1 MGLTAAASVSKLPTD
16 AVIAMAP
23 ALTEPVTQSDISG
36 QSPRPGDSIT
46 NSPSSLTTITGG
58 TQNADAATENSQPNI
73 LNNGKYPKGLPVNG
87 VKAVINNSKLTTK
100 EQQQHNK
107 LLKEVVTDDLHTTAN
122 GVEHM
127 DQQKFSNSNNI
138 NKVIEL
144 SDVTDSPVV
153 GGITDQNNDVT
164 STTRDDDD
172 QTLAAQVKAS
182 DSQTSTISSIGLQNF
197 SSKETAEVEQMLGDL
212 AASGD
217 IDLLSVFKTLE
228 SAPVSD
234 TGFDLAG
241 GLALFNDVDV
251 MNVYEETV
259 PNTSPVKDPQISEL
273 SADIEKRREQMQRK
287 CDFLLRRLR
296 KLQARYMTQH
306 ASEEI
311 VGLIEHCHRF
321 NRRKEREI
329 ALGVKPVVQTEPNL
343 PDVLPYQPPPG
354 TSSAT
359 TSDSKLMPVSGSAIR
374 NIIKKLEQTA
384 TNQKATYSKRQ
395 LGVKYFQ
402 AAQEASHG
410 AAAAAATTTAAAAAS
425 GNAATPLPT
434 PRSPTTTNNFSC
446 VHRFDDKVIDQ
457 VDQVAGLL
465 HAELRMVERA
475 IDSDATASSSGG
487 ESADEMIVYSNPTQQ
502 NLQM

>member
-1 MGLTAAASVSKLPTD
+1 MGLTAAASVQKLSTD

-46 NSPSSLTTITGG
+46 SSPTTITE
-58 TQNADAATENSQPNI
+58 NIAAAENQP
-73 LNNGKYPKGLPVNG
+73 NNGKYPPTTTVKPVNG
-87 VKAVINNSKLTTK
+87 VVKK
-100 EQQQHNK
+100 QQQQ
-107 LLKEVVTDDLHTTAN
+107 LTDDLHTTTN
-122 GVEHM
+122 GIEHM
-127 DQQKFSNSNNI
+127 DQKISDNI
-138 NKVIEL
+138 NNKYETIAAAA
-144 SDVTDSPVV
+144 TDQ
-153 GGITDQNNDVT
+153 QNNDVT
-164 STTRDDDD
+164 STTRDDDGD
-172 QTLAAQVKAS
+172 QTLALVKVS
-182 DSQTSTISSIGLQNF
+182 DSQSSGMSMQNF
-197 SSKETAEVEQMLGDL
+197 TSKETAEVEQMLGDL

-217 IDLLSVFKTLE
+217 IDLMSVFKTLE

-234 TGFDLAG
+234 AGFDLAG
-241 GLALFNDVDV
+241 GLSLFNDVDV

-273 SADIEKRREQMQRK
+273 RSDIEKRRQQMQRK

-311 VGLIEHCHRF
+311 VGLIEHCHRY

-329 ALGVKPVVQTEPNL
+329 ALGVKPPAAEPNL
-343 PDVLPYQPPPG
+343 PDVMPYQPPPG
-354 TSSAT
+354 SSSSSAA
-359 TSDSKLMPVSGSAIR
+359 DAKLMPVSGSAIR
-374 NIIKKLEQTA
+374 HIIKKLEEKA

-402 AAQEASHG
+402 SAQEASRQ
-410 AAAAAATTTAAAAAS
+410 AVANNNAS
-425 GNAATPLPT
+425 
-434 PRSPTTTNNFSC
+434 SPGVTRPPANTNNFSY
-446 VHRFDDKVIDQ
+446 VHRFEDKVIDQ

-487 ESADEMIVYSNPTQQ
+487 ESADEMVVYSNATQQ

>member
-1 MGLTAAASVSKLPTD
+1 MGLTAAASVSKLSTD

-23 ALTEPVTQSDISG
+23 ALTGPVTQSDISG

-46 NSPSSLTTITGG
+46 NSPSSLTGIPGG
-58 TQNADAATENSQPNI
+58 TPNASIENSQPNKQ
-73 LNNGKYPKGLPVNG
+73 NNGKYPKGGLPVNG
-87 VKAVINNSKLTTK
+87 VKGVINNSKKTTTTK
-100 EQQQHNK
+100 EHNK
-107 LLKEVVTDDLHTTAN
+107 LPKDGVTDDLRTTTN

-127 DQQKFSNSNNI
+127 DQKISKSNNV
-138 NKVIEL
+138 NRGNDA
-144 SDVTDSPVV
+144 SDVTELLV

-172 QTLAAQVKAS
+172 QTLVSHGIKAS
-182 DSQTSTISSIGLQNF
+182 DSQASTISSIGLQNF
-197 SSKETAEVEQMLGDL
+197 SSKESAEVEQMLGDL

-217 IDLLSVFKTLE
+217 IDLMSVFKTLE

-259 PNTSPVKDPQISEL
+259 PNTSPAKDPQISEL
-273 SADIEKRREQMQRK
+273 RADIEKRRTQMQRK

-329 ALGVKPVVQTEPNL
+329 ALGVKPPVVQTEPNL

-354 TSSAT
+354 SSSAST
-359 TSDSKLMPVSGSAIR
+359 TDSKLMPVSGSAIR

-402 AAQEASHG
+402 ASQEASRG
-410 AAAAAATTTAAAAAS
+410 AVAVP
-425 GNAATPLPT
+425 NAPPGAPLPT
-434 PRSPTTTNNFSC
+434 PRSPPSTNNFSC
-446 VHRFDDKVIDQ
+446 VHRFEDKVIDQ

-487 ESADEMIVYSNPTQQ
+487 ESADEMIVYSNQTQQ

>member
-1 MGLTAAASVSKLPTD
+1 MGLTAAASVSKLSTD

-23 ALTEPVTQSDISG
+23 ALTGPVTQSDISG

-46 NSPSSLTTITGG
+46 NSPSSLTGIPGG
-58 TQNADAATENSQPNI
+58 TPNAAAIENSQPNKQ
-73 LNNGKYPKGLPVNG
+73 NNGKYPKPVNG
-87 VKAVINNSKLTTK
+87 VVINNNKKTTTK
-100 EQQQHNK
+100 EHNK
-107 LLKEVVTDDLHTTAN
+107 LPKDGVTDDLRTTTN

-127 DQQKFSNSNNI
+127 DQKISKSNNV
-138 NKVIEL
+138 NRGNDA
-144 SDVTDSPVV
+144 SDVTELLVD
-153 GGITDQNNDVT
+153 GITDQNNDVT

-172 QTLAAQVKAS
+172 QILVSQGIKGAS

-197 SSKETAEVEQMLGDL
+197 SSKESAEVEQMLGDL

-217 IDLLSVFKTLE
+217 IDLMSVFKTLE

-259 PNTSPVKDPQISEL
+259 PNTSPAKDPQISEL
-273 SADIEKRREQMQRK
+273 RADIEKRRTQMQRK

-329 ALGVKPVVQTEPNL
+329 ALGVKPPPPVQQTEPNL

-354 TSSAT
+354 TSSSSSANT
-359 TSDSKLMPVSGSAIR
+359 THDSKLMPVSGSAIR

-402 AAQEASHG
+402 ASQEASRG
-410 AAAAAATTTAAAAAS
+410 AVAVPNPA
-425 GNAATPLPT
+425 GTPLPPT
-434 PRSPTTTNNFSC
+434 PRSPSTNNFSC
-446 VHRFDDKVIDQ
+446 VHRFEDKVIDQ

-487 ESADEMIVYSNPTQQ
+487 ESADEMIVYSNQTQQ

>member
-46 NSPSSLTTITGG
+46 NSPSSLSTTTIEGVSNSDTV
-58 TQNADAATENSQPNI
+58 TENSQPNI
-73 LNNGKYPKGLPVNG
+73 LNNGKYPKGPVNG
-87 VKAVINNSKLTTK
+87 KAVKTK
-100 EQQQHNK
+100 ENNK
-107 LLKEVVTDDLHTTAN
+107 LKEIATTVVTDDLHTTTN

-127 DQQKFSNSNNI
+127 DQKISNSNNI
-138 NKVIEL
+138 NKFNDA
-144 SDVTDSPVV
+144 SDVTESAI

-164 STTRDDDD
+164 STTRDDDGD
-172 QTLAAQVKAS
+172 QTLSQVKAS
-182 DSQTSTISSIGLQNF
+182 DSQASTISSMGLQNF
-197 SSKETAEVEQMLGDL
+197 SSKESAEVEQMLGDL
-212 AASGD
+212 AASGE
-217 IDLLSVFKTLE
+217 IDLMSVFKTLE

-241 GLALFNDVDV
+241 GLSLFNDVDV

-273 SADIEKRREQMQRK
+273 RADIEKRRQQMQRK

-311 VGLIEHCHRF
+311 VGLIEHCHRY

-329 ALGVKPVVQTEPNL
+329 ALGVKPVVAEPNL

-359 TSDSKLMPVSGSAIR
+359 ASDSKLMPVSGSAIR

-402 AAQEASHG
+402 SSQESSRVAAG
-410 AAAAAATTTAAAAAS
+410 A
-425 GNAATPLPT
+425 PLPT
-434 PRSPTTTNNFSC
+434 PRSPPPTNNFSC
-446 VHRFDDKVIDQ
+446 VHRFEDKVIDQ

-465 HAELRMVERA
+465 HAELRTVERA

>member
-23 ALTEPVTQSDISG
+23 ALTEPVSQSDISG

-46 NSPSSLTTITGG
+46 NSPSSLTTITGVSN
-58 TQNADAATENSQPNI
+58 TETATENSQPNI
-73 LNNGKYPKGLPVNG
+73 LNNGKYPKVLPVNG
-87 VKAVINNSKLTTK
+87 KAVINNKTK
-100 EQQQHNK
+100 ENNK
-107 LLKEVVTDDLHTTAN
+107 LKEIATTVVTDDLHTTTN

-127 DQQKFSNSNNI
+127 DQKISNSNNL
-138 NKVIEL
+138 NKFNDA
-144 SDVTDSPVV
+144 SDVTETIS
-153 GGITDQNNDVT
+153 GITDQNSDVT

-172 QTLAAQVKAS
+172 QTLSQVKAS
-182 DSQTSTISSIGLQNF
+182 DSQTSTISSMGLQNF
-197 SSKETAEVEQMLGDL
+197 TSKESAEVEQMLGDL

-217 IDLLSVFKTLE
+217 IDLMSVFKTLE

-234 TGFDLAG
+234 SGFDLAG
-241 GLALFNDVDV
+241 GLSLFNDVDV

-259 PNTSPVKDPQISEL
+259 PNTSPVKDLQISEL
-273 SADIEKRREQMQRK
+273 RADIEKRRQQMQRK

-329 ALGVKPVVQTEPNL
+329 ALGVKPVVQAEPNL

-354 TSSAT
+354 TSNAT
-359 TSDSKLMPVSGSAIR
+359 TPDSKLMPVSGSAIR

-384 TNQKATYSKRQ
+384 TNQKATFSKRQ

-402 AAQEASHG
+402 SSQETSRVAAGGPPS
-410 AAAAAATTTAAAAAS
+410 
-425 GNAATPLPT
+425 T
-434 PRSPTTTNNFSC
+434 PRSPPSNNFSC
-446 VHRFDDKVIDQ
+446 VHRFEDKVIDQ

-465 HAELRMVERA
+465 HAELRTVERA

-487 ESADEMIVYSNPTQQ
+487 ESADEMIVYSNTMQQ